1 MGSSFDFQSFC
12 RCKTHLVTT
21 FRGFVNTDNFLS
33 LSQDQL
39 SEVSN
44 SNRPSGSASIFTIS
58 KVLDSIP
65 PVREES
71 AAASLEATKLTALRR
86 WVDAAVE
93 RKGKAAQEDEEG
105 KGKEKVKEE
114 EAEPEKGKEVMDEEN
129 EDKEE
134 ELYSYKQELLSTLL
148 DSIRLHQLDK
158 TVL

>member
-1 MGSSFDFQSFC
+1 MISNLYL
-12 RCKTHLVTT
+12 KT
-21 FRGFVNTDNFLS
+21 
-33 LSQDQL
+33 
-39 SEVSN
+39 
-44 SNRPSGSASIFTIS
+44 

-93 RKGKAAQEDEEG
+93 RQSKATQEDEEG

-114 EAEPEKGKEVMDEEN
+114 EAEPEKGKEEMDEEK

-158 TVL
+158 TVLYITSTHFLFVLSHSLYVNSCWKK

>member
-1 MGSSFDFQSFC
+1 M
-12 RCKTHLVTT
+12 
-21 FRGFVNTDNFLS
+21 
-33 LSQDQL
+33 
-39 SEVSN
+39 
-44 SNRPSGSASIFTIS
+44 
-58 KVLDSIP
+58 
-65 PVREES
+65 
-71 AAASLEATKLTALRR
+71 EATKLTALRR